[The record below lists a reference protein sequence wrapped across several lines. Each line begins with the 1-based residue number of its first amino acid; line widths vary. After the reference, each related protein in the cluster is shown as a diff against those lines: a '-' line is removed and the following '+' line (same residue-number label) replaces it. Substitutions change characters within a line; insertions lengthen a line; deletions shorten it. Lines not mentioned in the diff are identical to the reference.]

1 MLQCIV
7 FKCGDLNERAS
18 SVFLKGKNLLCA
30 GAHWESN
37 AAAAAAAAGSEVE
50 LVVSSRPEKFLRN

>member
-37 AAAAAAAAGSEVE
+37 AAAAAGSEVE

>member
-1 MLQCIV
+1 MQCSIV

-37 AAAAAAAAGSEVE
+37 AAAAAGSEVE